1 MYSIWD
7 WSSESRWPWA
17 QMKVKSGW
25 VGSGNKLNIA
35 PVGLGWVGLGWVGL
49 ARVGVQSNIN

>member
-1 MYSIWD
+1 MWD
-7 WSSESRWPWA
+7 WSNESWRPWA

-35 PVGLGWVGLGWVGL
+35 PVGLGWVGL
-49 ARVGVQSNIN
+49 AKVGVQSNIN